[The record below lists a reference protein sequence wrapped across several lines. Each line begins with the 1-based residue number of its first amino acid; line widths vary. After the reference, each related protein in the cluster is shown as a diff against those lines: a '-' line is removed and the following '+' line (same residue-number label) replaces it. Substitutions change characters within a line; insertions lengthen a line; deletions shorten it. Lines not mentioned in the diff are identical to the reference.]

1 MLSIGHPSDCADGR
15 KGHGPKNE
23 RLRSVCRAALI
34 TEENGKTYITDN
46 YIRYVDTLV
55 KEEGTWKIS
64 IRDQYFV
71 IVEKREM
78 KA

>member
-1 MLSIGHPSDCADGR
+1 MSLEI
-15 KGHGPKNE
+15 
-23 RLRSVCRAALI
+23 L
-34 TEENGKTYITDN
+34 EENGKTYITDN